1 MIHVHELRKVFHDKK
16 RGEVAAVDGL
26 SFEAPE
32 GTVFGLL
39 GPNGAGKT
47 TTLRILS
54 TVFKPTGG
62 RVTVMGHDVVREP
75 HLVRQAIGFLSG
87 DTGVYERLTPRE
99 MIAYFGTLY
108 GLSRDVIRERQDSLI
123 REFEMESYAD
133 TTCGKLSTGMKK
145 KVSIARA
152 LVHDP
157 KVVILDEPTSGL
169 DILISRV
176 LVDYVR
182 RAKEAGKC
190 VIYSTHVMA
199 EAEKL
204 CDRVAIIADG
214 KKLAEG
220 SVAELK
226 AQTGAPDLE
235 EAFFRLFDAR
245 PEAGKAQPA

>member
-1 MIHVHELRKVFHDKK
+1 MIQVRDLRKVFHDKK
-16 RGEVAAVDGL
+16 RGDVAAVDGL
-26 SFEAPE
+26 SFDCPA
-32 GTVFGLL
+32 GSIFGLL

-54 TVFKPTGG
+54 TVLQPTSGV
-62 RVTVMGHDVVREP
+62 VTVLGYDVQKEA
-75 HLVRQAIGFLSG
+75 HLVRQSIGFLSG

-99 MIAYFGTLY
+99 MIRYFGRLY
-108 GLSRDVIRERQDSLI
+108 GMSPEAVEARQVALVK
-123 REFEMESYAD
+123 EFEMESYAD
-133 TTCGKLSTGMKK
+133 TQCGKLSTGMKK

-157 KVVILDEPTSGL
+157 KIVILDEPTSGL

-204 CDRVAIIADG
+204 CDQVAIIADG
-214 KKLAEG
+214 RKLAEG
-220 SVAELK
+220 TVADLK
-226 AQTGAPDLE
+226 QRTGAADLE
-235 EAFFRLFDAR
+235 DAFFALFNAR
-245 PEAGKAQPA
+245 PPVPA

>member
-1 MIHVHELRKVFHDKK
+1 MIQVRDLRKVFHDRQ
-16 RGEVAAVDGL
+16 RGDVAAVDGL
-26 SFEAPE
+26 SFDCPP
-32 GTVFGLL
+32 GQVFGLL

-54 TVFKPTGG
+54 TVLRPTSGS
-62 RVTVMGHDVVREP
+62 VTVMGHDVQREP

-99 MIAYFGTLY
+99 MIAYFGRLY
-108 GLSRDVIRERQDSLI
+108 GMGPDEVKKRQEDLV
-123 REFEMESYAD
+123 REFEMGSYAD
-133 TTCGKLSTGMKK
+133 TACGKLSTGMKK

-169 DILISRV
+169 DILIARV
-176 LVDYVR
+176 LVAYVR

-220 SVAELK
+220 TVPELK
-226 AQTGAPDLE
+226 EKTGSPDLE
-235 EAFFRLFDAR
+235 DAFFRLFDAR
-245 PEAGKAQPA
+245 PEAKA